1 MKYNQKNRRIHIG
14 IWLFCA
20 LFSMVGI
27 LLFCGHTEKKASA
40 ADYDKLKQQIIT
52 AYQKY
57 ETSVNVKAYKLYNDT
72 ATSSKISSMFEEIMN
87 ETPYLFYNGRSFSKA
102 IEADSNQILTIG
114 LEYSNLYKKNGKVD
128 VSKIEKVKKKIHAA
142 ILSGNRYVKKNMT
155 DVEKA
160 MVLHDYLVRTTAYTS
175 DSNNAFRLT
184 EVGVFLKHKANC
196 EGYSRAYAILMQK
209 VGIPVKFVSSD
220 KMVHMWNEI
229 KIGKKWYHVDVTWDD
244 PMDSRDKTDQYGR
257 VSHQNFLCSAAKM
270 QKTKH
275 YDFSTGDATGTKYDN
290 RYWKNV
296 NSSFYY
302 NDGKWLYMTKDG
314 ITERDSLDHGAATVL
329 YNVAGDNLTQYDAD
343 RYYFIAFNSIYL
355 YSRKTNEAKAVWKTT
370 DLYSANCTLDQ
381 IKFENNKLYYRVYD
395 NGKHISNKITPKED
409 GTL

>member
-160 MVLHDYLVRTTAYTS
+160 MVLHDYLIRKVNY
-175 DSNNAFRLT
+175 SNDGVETECLT
-184 EVGVFLKHKANC
+184 EAGALLKNKANC
-196 EGYSRAYAILMQK
+196 QGYALAYKMLLKKA
-209 VGIPVKFVSSD
+209 GIESICLSSED
-220 KMVHMWNEI
+220 MDHMWNLVRI
-229 KIGKKWYHVDVTWDD
+229 NGKWYHVDLVWDD
-244 PMDSRDKTDQYGR
+244 PVYPSDQSDRDGVVLHQHFLLSDRAIKKTGHTGFVTGKATDKRYDKKYWRKCATTFWYQNNGFLYGTSRGIYTRKTLG
-257 VSHQNFLCSAAKM
+257 S
-270 QKTKH
+270 KTKQIKK
-275 YDFSTGDATGTKYDN
+275 A
-290 RYWKNV
+290 NV
-296 NSSFYY
+296 SCLIRS
-302 NDGKWLYMTKDG
+302 K
-314 ITERDSLDHGAATVL
+314 
-329 YNVAGDNLTQYDAD
+329 AD
-343 RYYFIAFNSIYL
+343 TYYFIKDKKSIWL
-355 YSRKTNEAKAVWKTT
+355 YQGKKNQYKKILTSKYPIEQLKYSGNRLKYKINKN
-370 DLYSANCTLDQ
+370 DNLY
-381 IKFENNKLYYRVYD
+381 IKYKR
-395 NGKHISNKITPKED
+395 G
-409 GTL
+409 

>member
-72 ATSSKISSMFEEIMN
+72 ATGSKISSMFEEIMN

-160 MVLHDYLVRTTAYTS
+160 MVLHDYLIRKVNY
-175 DSNNAFRLT
+175 SNDGVETESLT
-184 EVGVFLKHKANC
+184 EAGALLKNKANC
-196 EGYSRAYAILMQK
+196 QGYALAYKMLLKKA
-209 VGIPVKFVSSD
+209 GIESICLSSED
-220 KMVHMWNEI
+220 MDHMWNLVRI
-229 KIGKKWYHVDVTWDD
+229 NGKWYHVDHVTD
-244 PMDSRDKTDQYGR
+244 PPHYPSDQSGREGVVLHQHFLLSDRAIKKTGHTGFVTGKATDKRYDKKYWRKCATTFWYQNNAFLYGTSQGIYTR
-257 VSHQNFLCSAAKM
+257 KTLGSKPKQIKKANVSCLIRSK
-270 QKTKH
+270 
-275 YDFSTGDATGTKYDN
+275 
-290 RYWKNV
+290 
-296 NSSFYY
+296 
-302 NDGKWLYMTKDG
+302 
-314 ITERDSLDHGAATVL
+314 
-329 YNVAGDNLTQYDAD
+329 AD
-343 RYYFIAFNSIYL
+343 TYYFIKDKKSIWL
-355 YSRKTNEAKAVWKTT
+355 YQGKKNQYKKILTSKYPIEQLKYSGNRLKYKINKN
-370 DLYSANCTLDQ
+370 DNLY
-381 IKFENNKLYYRVYD
+381 IKYKR
-395 NGKHISNKITPKED
+395 G
-409 GTL
+409 

>member
-20 LFSMVGI
+20 LFSMLGI

-72 ATSSKISSMFEEIMN
+72 ATGSKISSMFEEIMN

-102 IEADSNQILTIG
+102 IDADSNQILTIG

-160 MVLHDYLVRTTAYTS
+160 MVLHDYLIRKVNY
-175 DSNNAFRLT
+175 SNDGVETECLT
-184 EVGVFLKHKANC
+184 EAGALLKNKANC
-196 EGYSRAYAILMQK
+196 QGYALAYIML
-209 VGIPVKFVSSD
+209 
-220 KMVHMWNEI
+220 
-229 KIGKKWYHVDVTWDD
+229 
-244 PMDSRDKTDQYGR
+244 
-257 VSHQNFLCSAAKM
+257 L
-270 QKTKH
+270 
-275 YDFSTGDATGTKYDN
+275 
-290 RYWKNV
+290 
-296 NSSFYY
+296 
-302 NDGKWLYMTKDG
+302 
-314 ITERDSLDHGAATVL
+314 
-329 YNVAGDNLTQYDAD
+329 
-343 RYYFIAFNSIYL
+343 
-355 YSRKTNEAKAVWKTT
+355 
-370 DLYSANCTLDQ
+370 
-381 IKFENNKLYYRVYD
+381 
-395 NGKHISNKITPKED
+395 
-409 GTL
+409 